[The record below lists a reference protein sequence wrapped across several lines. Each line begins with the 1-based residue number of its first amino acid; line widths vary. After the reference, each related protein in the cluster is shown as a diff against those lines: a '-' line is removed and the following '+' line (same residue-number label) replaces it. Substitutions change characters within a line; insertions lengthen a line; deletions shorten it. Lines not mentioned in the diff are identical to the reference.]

1 MSETLL
7 DETWYL
13 PTYLANKDDPGATL
27 LTRRYRVWRSP
38 KGNVKADVKTDALEF
53 ASADAMADAIEE
65 GGWQE
70 LPHAADGNPRYFPA
84 QITKAIERFKAVAA

>member
-13 PTYLANKDDPGATL
+13 STYLANKDDPGVTL
-27 LTRRYRVWRSP
+27 LTRRYVVRRTP
-38 KGNVKADVKTDALEF
+38 KGNVKVDAHTDALEF

-70 LPHAADGNPRYFPA
+70 LPEAADGQPRYIPA
-84 QITKAIERFKAVAA
+84 QITKAVERFKAVAA